1 MEFVPWVSVEAL
13 CCGYWEFHSRL
24 SSCSHFSCITD
35 ELVAFGGLSKGGP
48 LLFSSTLPNTP
59 RLVELLDDILDLHPQ
74 AEAKLKGSMTTY
86 LASLPR
92 K

>member
-35 ELVAFGGLSKGGP
+35 NLVAFGGCRKGGP
-48 LLFSSTLPNTP
+48 LLFASTHQIP
-59 RLVELLDDILDLHPQ
+59 RGWLNFWALTIAHFC
-74 AEAKLKGSMTTY
+74 
-86 LASLPR
+86 
-92 K
+92 